1 MQIKYKGA
9 DKFELKAKDAEIFI
23 DQSVKIGDYDF
34 SGPGEYEK
42 SGVIL
47 NGIADAE
54 NTIYLLT
61 VEDMKICHLG
71 RLSHDLSEDEAKQ
84 IGDVDILFL
93 PLGAEGSAELK
104 IALKV
109 LSKVDPRIVV
119 PMLYADLS
127 EFKKSE
133 GVVDNELDIL
143 KIRKID
149 LPQEEERK
157 VVILQAE

>member
-9 DKFELKAKDAEIFI
+9 DKFELKTKDAEVLIGKSI
-23 DQSVKIGDYDF
+23 KIGDFDF
-34 SGPGEYEK
+34 AGPGEYEK

-47 NGIADAE
+47 NGVADAD

-61 VEDMKICHLG
+61 VEEMKICHLG
-71 RLSHDLSEDEAKQ
+71 HLAHDLSEEESKQ

-109 LSKVDPRIVV
+109 LSKIDPRIII
-119 PMLYADLS
+119 PMLYSDLS
-127 EFKKSE
+127 EFKKTE
-133 GVVDNELDIL
+133 GVVDGELDIL

-149 LPQEEERK
+149 LPEEERK
-157 VVILQAE
+157 VVILQVK